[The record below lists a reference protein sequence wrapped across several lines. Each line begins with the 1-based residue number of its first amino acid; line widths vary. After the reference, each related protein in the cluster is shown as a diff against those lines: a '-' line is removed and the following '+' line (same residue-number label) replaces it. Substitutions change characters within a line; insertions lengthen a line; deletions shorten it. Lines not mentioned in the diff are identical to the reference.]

1 VGVIASWKRDAAP
14 HAYITVRNHAL
25 LVCRRMLTQGKPAA
39 SPVAISD
46 RKLAR
51 QSVQFHEYSFSQR
64 AVLMSHSGT

>member
-1 VGVIASWKRDAAP
+1 M
-14 HAYITVRNHAL
+14 VRNHAS

-51 QSVQFHEYSFSQR
+51 ESVQFHEYSFSQR